1 MSHCLRFQ
9 SKQWQNF
16 IAIIVILL
24 AVICTYYQEL
34 FLYERHALEDG
45 EIWRLL
51 SGHLTH
57 LNNKHLILNM
67 IAWVIIFFL
76 GFNYLSPLKWVV
88 LLLVFSLAI
97 SAGLYYFVPEIIF
110 YGGFSGVLHGYF
122 AYILIEWIKSGQKVA
137 WLILLL
143 LIAKVIAENF
153 SDLGSSTAEY
163 LDLRVVTEVHL
174 IGVITGTLLSF
185 LPLRKNPQLTL

>member
-1 MSHCLRFQ
+1 MAEFQ
-9 SKQWQNF
+9 SKQWHHYA

-34 FLYERHALEDG
+34 FLYERHALESG

-174 IGVITGTLLSF
+174 IGVIIGTLLAF
-185 LPLRKNPQLTL
+185 LPLRKTSS